1 MNRDLLERLLRE
13 VQEGKRPIEEAIE
26 RLRHLP
32 YESLGFARLDHHRT
46 LRQEMPE
53 VVFCPGKTEAQ
64 VLTILQKLD
73 ASEVPVLAT
82 RVEPALARKI
92 LKKLRKAEHN
102 PLARTIVLK
111 KKRVALRP
119 GEIALLTGG
128 TADLPVAE
136 EAKVTAE
143 LLGYRVLPFYD
154 VGVAGIHRLLDQREK
169 IEKSDLMIVI
179 AGMEGALPSVVGGLF
194 GATPVIAVPTSI
206 GYGAS
211 FGGIAALLTM
221 LNSCAAGITVVNID
235 NGFGAAMSAHRIL
248 KDRKS

>member
-179 AGMEGALPSVVGGLF
+179 AGMDGALSSVVGGLF
-194 GATPVIAVPTSI
+194 GQPVIAVPTSI
-206 GYGAS
+206 GYGTS
-211 FGGIAALLTM
+211 FGGIAPLLTM
-221 LNSCAAGITVVNID
+221 LNSCAAGLAVVNID
-235 NGFGAAMSAHRIL
+235 NGFGAAILAHRIL

>member
-102 PLARTIVLK
+102 PVARTIVLK
-111 KKRVALRP
+111 KKRVARRA

-154 VGVAGIHRLLDQREK
+154 VGVAGVHRLLDQREK

-179 AGMEGALPSVVGGLF
+179 AGMDGALSSVVGGLF
-194 GATPVIAVPTSI
+194 GQPVIAVPTSI
-206 GYGAS
+206 GYGTS
-211 FGGIAALLTM
+211 FGGIAPLLTM
-221 LNSCAAGITVVNID
+221 LNSCAAGLAVVNID
-235 NGFGAAMSAHRIL
+235 NGFGAAILAHRIL
-248 KDRKS
+248 KNRKS

>member
-1 MNRDLLERLLRE
+1 MNRELLERLLRE
-13 VQEGKRPIEEAIE
+13 VQEGKRPVEEAIE

-46 LRQEMPE
+46 LRQGMPE
-53 VVFCPGKTEAQ
+53 VVFCPGKTDAQ

-73 ASEVPVLAT
+73 VSDVPVLAT
-82 RVEPALARKI
+82 RVEPSLARKI
-92 LKKLRKAEHN
+92 VKKFRKAEHS

-111 KKRVALRP
+111 KKRVERP

-154 VGVAGIHRLLDQREK
+154 VGVAGVHRLLDQREK
-169 IEKSDLMIVI
+169 IEKTDLMIVI
-179 AGMEGALPSVVGGLF
+179 AGMDGALSSVVGGLF
-194 GATPVIAVPTSI
+194 GQPVIAVPTSI
-206 GYGAS
+206 GYGTS
-211 FGGIAALLTM
+211 FGGIAPLLTM
-221 LNSCAAGITVVNID
+221 LNSCAAGLAVVNID
-235 NGFGAAMSAHRIL
+235 NGFGAAILAHRIL
-248 KDRKS
+248 KNKK

>member
-73 ASEVPVLAT
+73 DSEVPVLAT

-111 KKRVALRP
+111 KKRVARRP

-154 VGVAGIHRLLDQREK
+154 VGVAGVHRLLDQREK

-179 AGMEGALPSVVGGLF
+179 AGMDGALSSVVGGLF
-194 GATPVIAVPTSI
+194 GQPVIAVPTSI
-206 GYGAS
+206 GYGTS
-211 FGGIAALLTM
+211 FGGIAPLLTM
-221 LNSCAAGITVVNID
+221 LNSCAAGLAVMNID
-235 NGFGAAMSAHRIL
+235 NGFGAAILAHRIL

>member
-92 LKKLRKAEHN
+92 LKKLRKGEHN
-102 PLARTIVLK
+102 PVARTIVLK
-111 KKRVALRP
+111 KKKVAPRP

-154 VGVAGIHRLLDQREK
+154 VGVAGVHRLLDQREK

-179 AGMEGALPSVVGGLF
+179 AGMDGALSSVVGGLF
-194 GATPVIAVPTSI
+194 GHPVIAVPTSI
-206 GYGAS
+206 GYGTS
-211 FGGIAALLTM
+211 FGGIAPLLTM
-221 LNSCAAGITVVNID
+221 LNSCAAGLAVVNID
-235 NGFGAAMSAHRIL
+235 NGFGAAILAHRIL
-248 KDRKS
+248 KNRKS